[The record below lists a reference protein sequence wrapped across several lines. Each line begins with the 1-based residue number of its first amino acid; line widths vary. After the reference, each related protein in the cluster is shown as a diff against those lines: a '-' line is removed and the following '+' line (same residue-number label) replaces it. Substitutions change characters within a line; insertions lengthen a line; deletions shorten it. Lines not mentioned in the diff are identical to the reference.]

1 VTSTAPIVDTL
12 EGGRDL
18 LASGVDQGRL
28 AVVATA
34 SVPKWLDLL
43 VQEAAAA
50 SVTVVVIARRPD
62 GLDGDAI
69 DGWEIGIVTAAL
81 AAGAQVEGIAERRVA
96 RVASILARWEGR

>member
-28 AVVATA
+28 AVVVTA
-34 SVPKWLDLL
+34 SVPRWLGRL

-50 SVTVVVIARRPD
+50 SVTVVVIARCPD
-62 GLDGDAI
+62 ALHGEAI

-81 AAGAQVEGIAERRVA
+81 AAGAEVEGIAERRVA
-96 RVASILARWEGR
+96 RVASIHARWEGR